1 MAATPVFA
9 TPTNSPL
16 RSSPNVK
23 QFTSTPLHNPIR
35 SSRRSRCISCSDSGQ
50 YPSLDLSVEDE
61 DTLEDFP
68 EKYVARS
75 NRSNS
80 LVGRIVD
87 DVLYGS
93 IKYFCRS
100 RGHGFI
106 NPDGVSHRTLLNTQS
121 WRHSIVILERKVRIK
136 QKTHDSQEHS
146 FWDIYSVY
154 CSIQVSKD
162 CTCQKNSFVNFK
174 YASCQNIQKR
184 SLPPGF
190 LELSG

>member
-106 NPDGVSHRTLLNTQS
+106 NPDGNPYEDLFVHISDIEGDFVPKKGDRVSYRRCPLPPKFDKFQAVHVHILKCSPLSHRKWESPETPEE
-121 WRHSIVILERKVRIK
+121 IEEDK
-136 QKTHDSQEHS
+136 QIE
-146 FWDIYSVY
+146 
-154 CSIQVSKD
+154 
-162 CTCQKNSFVNFK
+162 
-174 YASCQNIQKR
+174 
-184 SLPPGF
+184 SLPYDI
-190 LELSG
+190 